1 MHKPASLRVAVVV
14 GSDSDI
20 PALEPCLE
28 TLRELGQAHELRV
41 ISAHRTPEAAREF
54 ALGAERE
61 GFGVIIA
68 AAGGAAHLAGVL
80 ASHTTRPVIGVLV
93 QGGALS
99 GVDALL
105 STVQMPGGVP
115 VAAVAVGK
123 GGAVNAAVLAA
134 EILALSDR
142 ALAARLVAYRMELAE
157 KVKARDAELRRR
169 WPD

>member
-1 MHKPASLRVAVVV
+1 LHKPASLRVAVVV

-80 ASHTTRPVIGVLV
+80 ASHTTRPVIGVPV